1 MYQEDILMLKNKMIS
16 SNKSETATIDIG
28 TIFRFNSIQKIELN
42 MEDNERP
49 NKLQRTSLNNSHIL
63 CEIKP
68 EIIDILYIVT
78 EKSILNNNLCNKK
91 QWIIERM
98 DKAFYVS
105 YILIE
110 DDNGNFYYS
119 VNHNS
124 ILQIPV
130 NISIFDHNETTL
142 EFYFSDYENYEE
154 PICEIYNNIAKKYYM
169 NQDYLKAIEFYN
181 KSLNMHLYV
190 YDVITL
196 PMGRSISLEIEKCK
210 MKQKDE
216 LYRFL
221 EYLYQIR
228 KLKPNKY
235 GFLQPAFFKVMFKE
249 YFFPNPKKS
258 YK

>member
-1 MYQEDILMLKNKMIS
+1 MVYE
-16 SNKSETATIDIG
+16 
-28 TIFRFNSIQKIELN
+28 FF
-42 MEDNERP
+42 
-49 NKLQRTSLNNSHIL
+49 
-63 CEIKP
+63 
-68 EIIDILYIVT
+68 
-78 EKSILNNNLCNKK
+78 
-91 QWIIERM
+91 
-98 DKAFYVS
+98 
-105 YILIE
+105 
-110 DDNGNFYYS
+110 
-119 VNHNS
+119 
-124 ILQIPV
+124 
-130 NISIFDHNETTL
+130 
-142 EFYFSDYENYEE
+142 FYFIFEIYIPFVAFLEHIFVLINEK
-154 PICEIYNNIAKKYYM
+154 ICEIYNNIAKKYYM

-235 GFLQPAFFKVMFKE
+235 GFLQPAFFEVMFKE